1 MKKLLKQVH
10 QLQCRPE
17 RTWNLKTE
25 QLKSDIPLGKH
36 LNVAVPCSP
45 YSLTP
50 TWKYSSYS
58 MVAPSQHESLD
69 CQRTCRDKVTLCK
82 DSRLKRTFCVSQA
95 SMTWIGEIVRDE
107 VKTFNFMARTNTLL
121 SPYYCIEAVFN
132 HISPRENPR
141 HPTSPHL
148 CCEAFHWTKQS
159 RRRVAGV
166 AIAVAGW
173 GVFPGVQMR
182 LTLGNEALLSAKTFR
197 SIISDYSHQQA
208 SNVTSHGPLGLSQ
221 PRSLIWMRWIEV
233 ETTFFIRLFWLYTP
247 QDHRM
252 HCMVYLSTFTIEI
265 QQMWA
270 NIPYIDHIGATCW
283 VYRGGLP
290 GILTFFG
297 VGWGGV
303 GDDTVPCNC
312 THLGAT
318 QLMFLSCT
326 CTHLDATQLMFLAL
340 AHISMLRNWCSLH
353 LHTSRCYATD
363 VSCTCTHL
371 DATQLMFLAL
381 AHISCATQL
390 MFLCTCTH
398 LDATQLMFLARAQIW
413 VLRKWCS
420 LHLHTSRRYATDVSL
435 HLHTSRCY
443 ATDVSCTCTNLGATQ
458 MMFLALA
465 HISALRNWCSLQL
478 HTSRC

>member
-1 MKKLLKQVH
+1 MLRFHVLRTPWRQHGSIASAWLRHPNMKASIAKEHAETRWHFV
-10 QLQCRPE
+10 
-17 RTWNLKTE
+17 KT
-25 QLKSDIPLGKH
+25 Q
-36 LNVAVPCSP
+36 
-45 YSLTP
+45 
-50 TWKYSSYS
+50 
-58 MVAPSQHESLD
+58 
-69 CQRTCRDKVTLCK
+69 
-82 DSRLKRTFCVSQA
+82 DSRGQFCVSQA

-107 VKTFNFMARTNTLL
+107 VKTFNFMTRTNTLL

-221 PRSLIWMRWIEV
+221 PRSLIWMRWILV

-252 HCMVYLSTFTIEI
+252 HCMVYISTFTIEI

-283 VYRGGLP
+283 FQ
-290 GILTFFG
+290 IL
-297 VGWGGV
+297 
-303 GDDTVPCNC
+303 CC
-312 THLGAT
+312 A
-318 QLMFLSCT
+318 
-326 CTHLDATQLMFLAL
+326 
-340 AHISMLRNWCSLH
+340 
-353 LHTSRCYATD
+353 CYQCVRVCVVIRID
-363 VSCTCTHL
+363 L
-371 DATQLMFLAL
+371 
-381 AHISCATQL
+381 
-390 MFLCTCTH
+390 
-398 LDATQLMFLARAQIW
+398 
-413 VLRKWCS
+413 
-420 LHLHTSRRYATDVSL
+420 
-435 HLHTSRCY
+435 
-443 ATDVSCTCTNLGATQ
+443 
-458 MMFLALA
+458 
-465 HISALRNWCSLQL
+465 
-478 HTSRC
+478 

>member
-25 QLKSDIPLGKH
+25 QLKSDIPFGKH

-82 DSRLKRTFCVSQA
+82 DSRLKRTFCVSQS

-107 VKTFNFMARTNTLL
+107 VKTFNFMTRTNTLL

-182 LTLGNEALLSAKTFR
+182 LTLGNERFWAPRPLGASFR
-197 SIISDYSHQQA
+197 TK
-208 SNVTSHGPLGLSQ
+208 VTSKQ
-221 PRSLIWMRWIEV
+221 AMWQVMV
-233 ETTFFIRLFWLYTP
+233 RL
-247 QDHRM
+247 
-252 HCMVYLSTFTIEI
+252 
-265 QQMWA
+265 A
-270 NIPYIDHIGATCW
+270 
-283 VYRGGLP
+283 
-290 GILTFFG
+290 
-297 VGWGGV
+297 
-303 GDDTVPCNC
+303 
-312 THLGAT
+312 
-318 QLMFLSCT
+318 
-326 CTHLDATQLMFLAL
+326 
-340 AHISMLRNWCSLH
+340 
-353 LHTSRCYATD
+353 
-363 VSCTCTHL
+363 
-371 DATQLMFLAL
+371 
-381 AHISCATQL
+381 
-390 MFLCTCTH
+390 
-398 LDATQLMFLARAQIW
+398 
-413 VLRKWCS
+413 
-420 LHLHTSRRYATDVSL
+420 
-435 HLHTSRCY
+435 
-443 ATDVSCTCTNLGATQ
+443 
-458 MMFLALA
+458 
-465 HISALRNWCSLQL
+465 
-478 HTSRC
+478 

>member
-1 MKKLLKQVH
+1 MQTRENMEL
-10 QLQCRPE
+10 E
-17 RTWNLKTE
+17 NRTV
-25 QLKSDIPLGKH
+25 KSDIPFGKH

-82 DSRLKRTFCVSQA
+82 DSRLKRTFCFSQA
-95 SMTWIGEIVRDE
+95 FMTWIGEIARDE
-107 VKTFNFMARTNTLL
+107 VKTFNFMTRANTLL

-283 VYRGGLP
+283 FQ
-290 GILTFFG
+290 IL
-297 VGWGGV
+297 
-303 GDDTVPCNC
+303 CC
-312 THLGAT
+312 A
-318 QLMFLSCT
+318 
-326 CTHLDATQLMFLAL
+326 
-340 AHISMLRNWCSLH
+340 
-353 LHTSRCYATD
+353 CYQCVRVCVVIRID
-363 VSCTCTHL
+363 L
-371 DATQLMFLAL
+371 
-381 AHISCATQL
+381 
-390 MFLCTCTH
+390 
-398 LDATQLMFLARAQIW
+398 
-413 VLRKWCS
+413 
-420 LHLHTSRRYATDVSL
+420 
-435 HLHTSRCY
+435 
-443 ATDVSCTCTNLGATQ
+443 
-458 MMFLALA
+458 
-465 HISALRNWCSLQL
+465 
-478 HTSRC
+478 